1 MKIKMLKKG
10 YRNNK
15 ALYMDFIEDR
25 IDYNNDYFDEEILDI
40 NIESPDFPIYMGLH
54 CDNKEKN
61 NDFLEAFEKVS
72 KYYIDINRDIH
83 LDGLFW
89 HSFLVS
95 QKRDY
100 IISKYPK
107 IVEDQKIFNS
117 IVFKKFDWEN
127 YIYKIIIGASYIKEN
142 VEVEDE
148 QVRYFKL
155 IIDNLDIYNYML
167 KYPIF
172 RNGNFLL
179 NILDIINDNDL
190 SSKLK
195 AKLEPKDR
203 SSNNKKKDLRLGRMI
218 LFELNKAYPS
228 ILVQTLSKDELETI
242 VIRYLNI
249 VKDKYK

>member
-40 NIESPDFPIYMGLH
+40 NIESPDFPIHMGRH
-54 CDNKEKN
+54 FDNKEKN
-61 NDFLEAFEKVS
+61 NDFLEAFKKVS

-142 VEVEDE
+142 VEAEDE
-148 QVRYFKL
+148 QERYFKL

-195 AKLEPKDR
+195 AKLEPKDVN
-203 SSNNKKKDLRLGRMI
+203 SNNKEKDLRLGRMI

-228 ILVQTLSKDELETI
+228 ILVQTLSKDELET
-242 VIRYLNI
+242 VFMKYLKNN
-249 VKDKYK
+249 KNSYK